1 MWVKLYSISVS
12 SYLGDAKKKNNNN
25 NNLWEIVLI
34 DQFDY
39 YNFMIQW
46 IPLA

>member
-1 MWVKLYSISVS
+1 MSC
-12 SYLGDAKKKNNNN
+12 YLGDAKKKKNNNNNN
-25 NNLWEIVLI
+25 NNLWEIALI

>member
-1 MWVKLYSISVS
+1 MS
-12 SYLGDAKKKNNNN
+12 SYLGDAKKKKNNNNN